1 MLKFSQPQLIFVS
14 DKKEESRPSTLSEAE
29 AEQALAKAEYE
40 AAKEGAEEAK
50 PADGTLRTSTIS
62 DAVDTSEGIAQAEA
76 AYEAAKAK
84 VKAAREASEAAW
96 KAEYETIKAEAGEKR
111 EAGQFSD
118 RHKQDRIFRREMGEP
133 EFFLMDRD
141 IPLTAIL
148 TGDEIEEIARKV
160 QTPKDQTPQYK
171 PENVLSPEF
180 GGGSNYETGLTD
192 LIEEAKQKLNR
203 LLNDPET
210 TSQEL
215 QLAKLDLKKLE
226 YLYDNYNLG
235 MNVFRTAKG
244 GRDTLE

>member
-1 MLKFSQPQLIFVS
+1 MSNE
-14 DKKEESRPSTLSEAE
+14 KENEQPSTLSEAE
-29 AEQALAKAEYE
+29 AEAAVAKAAYE
-40 AAKEGAEEAK
+40 AAKEEADEAK
-50 PADGTLRTSTIS
+50 PDDGTLRSATIS
-62 DAVDTSEGIAQAEA
+62 DAVTASESAADAEA
-76 AYEAAKAK
+76 IYEAAKAK
-84 VKAAREASEAAW
+84 VKAARAKSEEVW
-96 KAEYETIKAEAGEKR
+96 KAEYEAAKAEAGEVR
-111 EAGQFSD
+111 QPGQFSNK
-118 RHKQDRIFRREMGEP
+118 RKQERIFRREMGEP

-148 TGDEIEEIARKV
+148 TGDEIEEISNKV

-171 PENVLSPEF
+171 PENILSPEF

-192 LIEEAKQKLNR
+192 LIEKAKQKLDR

-210 TSQEL
+210 NSQEL
-215 QLAKLDLKKLE
+215 ELAKLDLKKLQ

>member
-1 MLKFSQPQLIFVS
+1 MSE
-14 DKKEESRPSTLSEAE
+14 DKEETQPSTLSEAE
-29 AEQALAKAEYE
+29 ADEAVAKAEYE
-40 AAKEGAEEAK
+40 AAKEEAAEAK
-50 PADGTLRTSTIS
+50 PDDGTLRTTTTIS
-62 DAVDTSEGIAQAEA
+62 DAVAASEVAAKAEV
-76 AYEAAKAK
+76 AYEAAIEK
-84 VKAAREASEAAW
+84 VKAARAASEAAW
-96 KAEYETIKAEAGEKR
+96 KVEYEAIKAEAGEIR
-111 EAGQFSD
+111 QAGQFSD

-141 IPLTAIL
+141 VPLTAIL

-171 PENVLSPEF
+171 PENILSPEF

-192 LIEEAKQKLNR
+192 LIEKAKQKLNR

-215 QLAKLDLKKLE
+215 ELAKLDLKKLE
-226 YLYDNYNLG
+226 FLYDNYNLG